1 MIKKIQ
7 VTTPGGIHVGIAVLL
22 RQAVLEEQCFISI
35 KTGSKITSVK
45 DYMKVLSLGICQ
57 NDWIEIMI
65 DSDHDEEIIMSRIE
79 KILSFG
85 RRDNKK

>member
-35 KTGSKITSVK
+35 KTGRKMTSAK
-45 DYMKVLSLGICQ
+45 DHMKVLSLGIRQ
-57 NDWIEIMI
+57 NDWIEIVI
-65 DSDHDEEIIMSRIE
+65 ESDHDEEIIMSRIE
-79 KILSFG
+79 KILSSG
-85 RRDNKK
+85 RKDEKE